1 MTNRRHLG
9 FVAAAAT
16 LLAATPLAGIFQT
29 WTWLIESAFA
39 VGVVAATAAGVR
51 ALRGRAA
58 AQGFGML
65 AALVVILTLLFSN
78 GHSLIGIIP
87 TPDTIKYFA
96 SLLSTAGDQIRDNGV
111 PVPDLDGLLFL
122 TVFGIGL
129 VAIINDLLTVAM
141 RRPAL
146 TGLPMLAI
154 YAVPIAVYPDSVAVV
169 PFVFAAAAY
178 LWLLVSDNVDRV
190 RRFGRRFTGEGRD
203 VDVWEPSPL
212 ASAGRRLG
220 VVSVIVAI
228 VIPLLIP
235 QLSSSFFDQ
244 FGGNGEGGNG
254 TGSGRGGLQANLFAD
269 LSGRLN
275 QKEVIDLVKVT
286 TTDANPYYLRFG
298 VADELS
304 AGGFGTRV
312 PNGTSIGNPLPDPY
326 QRPSFGVTREKY
338 TANVEVSKTF
348 DMPLL
353 PVYAE
358 PVQTR
363 KIGSDWSYDQNMQV
377 VFSLRSRSGGRTYD
391 FDYVRSTYTPQELN
405 EAPELSAENAM
416 RRQFTAVP
424 LVAEVRKRVDE
435 LTKDAKTPYEKVR
448 AIYDYFS
455 AKNGFK
461 YSLEVP
467 TGTSGQKIVD
477 FLNNKTGFCEQ
488 YAAAMAWLVR
498 TAGIPARVAFGF
510 ARGNNVRVANGQY
523 TFTLTNRNLHAWT
536 EVYFQGFGWVPFDAT
551 PSTYVAGSVASAW
564 APDPNQTTGPSA
576 NPSFSPGPGGD
587 AGDDLPDKGLGA
599 NDPDAQFGADGQ
611 PIEQTV
617 MWPWYLLAGAVA
629 LVLLL
634 SVPGVRRRM
643 LRTRRSRSDG
653 IPADPLE
660 VTPTGTMVVISDTNA
675 DRARNLAHDAWDELL
690 DTLVDFRVPADPAET
705 PRAVARRL
713 IAEQELPQA
722 TADGAQRLALAEERA
737 RYARNPLDPQ
747 ALPDALRLIR
757 RHLASTS
764 DRRTRVFAVL
774 MPPSV
779 LARWRIG
786 LLEGLSRGVQRTGQL
801 REFLLRF
808 NPRRLLASR

>member
-1 MTNRRHLG
+1 VTNRRHLG

-29 WTWLIESAFA
+29 WTWLVESAFA
-39 VGVVAATAAGVR
+39 VGVIAATAAGVR

-65 AALVVILTLLFSN
+65 GALLIVLTLVFSN
-78 GHSLIGIIP
+78 GRSLLGFIP
-87 TPDTIKYFA
+87 TPGTFKYFSSVFA
-96 SLLSTAGDQIRDNGV
+96 TAGTQIRDNGV
-111 PVPDLDGLLFL
+111 PVPDLDGILFL
-122 TVFGIGL
+122 TVFGIGV
-129 VAIINDLLTVAM
+129 VAILNDLLTVAL

-154 YAVPIAVYPDSVAVV
+154 YAVPVAIYPDSVSVV

-220 VVSVIVAI
+220 VVGVIVAI
-228 VIPLLIP
+228 IIPLLIP
-235 QLSSSFFDQ
+235 QLSTSFFDQ
-244 FGGNGEGGNG
+244 FGGDGSGSGG
-254 TGSGRGGLQANLFAD
+254 TGNGRGGLTTNLFAD

-275 QKEVIDLVKVT
+275 QKDVTDLVKVT

-304 AGGFGTRV
+304 SGGFRTRT

-326 QRPSFGVTREKY
+326 QRPSYGVTREKY
-338 TANVEVSKTF
+338 TAKVEISKIF

-358 PVQTR
+358 PVETR

-377 VFSLRSRSGGRTYD
+377 VFSLRSRSGGRNYE
-391 FDYVRSTYTPQELN
+391 FDYVRSTYAPAELN
-405 EAPELSAENAM
+405 TSPELSADNAM

-424 LVAEVRKRVDE
+424 LVAEVRKKVDE
-435 LTKDAKTPYEKVR
+435 LTENAATPYEKVR
-448 AIYDYFS
+448 AIYDFFS
-455 AKNGFK
+455 SKNGFK

-467 TGTSGQKIVD
+467 EGTSGQKIVD
-477 FLNNKTGFCEQ
+477 FLTNKTGFCEQ

-510 ARGNNVRVANGQY
+510 ARGNNVRVSNGEY

-551 PSTYVAGSVASAW
+551 PSTYVAGSVSSAW
-564 APDPNQTTGPSA
+564 APDPNQTTSPSSGPSL
-576 NPSFSPGPGGD
+576 NPGATGNADEEIPGRQGGD
-587 AGDDLPDKGLGA
+587 H
-599 NDPDAQFGADGQ
+599 DPDEQLGPDGQ
-611 PIEQTV
+611 PVTPAPK
-617 MWPWYLLAGAVA
+617 WPWYLLGGAV
-629 LVLLL
+629 VVMLLL
-634 SVPGVRRRM
+634 GLPSVRRRV
-643 LRTRRSRSDG
+643 LRRRRSRAELVPSVSPEVA
-653 IPADPLE
+653 PA
-660 VTPTGTMVVISDTNA
+660 GMMVVLSEGA
-675 DRARNLAHDAWDELL
+675 ERARNLAHDAWDELL

-713 IAEQELPQA
+713 IAEQDLDET
-722 TADGAQRLALAEERA
+722 TADGARRLALAEERA
-737 RYARNPLDPQ
+737 RYARSPLDPK
-747 ALPDALRLIR
+747 ALPEALRLIR
-757 RHLASTS
+757 RHLAVTS
-764 DRRTRVFAVL
+764 DRRTRVLAVL

-786 LLEGLSRGVQRTGQL
+786 LLEALSRFVHWAGRV
-801 REFLLRF
+801 REYALRF
-808 NPRRLLASR
+808 SPRRLLTPR